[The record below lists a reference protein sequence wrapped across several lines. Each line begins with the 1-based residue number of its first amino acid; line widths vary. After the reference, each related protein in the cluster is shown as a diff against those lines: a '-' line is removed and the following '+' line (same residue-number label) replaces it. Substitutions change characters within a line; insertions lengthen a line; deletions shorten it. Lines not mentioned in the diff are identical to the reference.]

1 VPLAASSWAPQGSPR
16 SKSLVKGYSAL
27 RYVEVLLVEKEI
39 VTGLTYVV
47 GYLGMIIG
55 FFFAREVYLK
65 VREKLR
71 G

>member
-1 VPLAASSWAPQGSPR
+1 M
-16 SKSLVKGYSAL
+16 
-27 RYVEVLLVEKEI
+27 EKEI